1 MDIHTLIPRI
11 PRDRLRRGTLLSK
24 KTSSQRRK
32 GLGAGFTLG
41 AIKEHPGVKS
51 IDFVE
56 IDPLV
61 VEAVDKH
68 FSAYNY
74 DAIHDPKVTAHIDDG
89 RHFLATTKKKYDV
102 IISEPPNVWV
112 SGVSQLFTKE
122 FYDIA
127 YDHLEGN
134 GIFLQWLPFY
144 EMGNSERQ
152 LIIDT
157 LRSRFRWL
165 HLWVNRGDII
175 LVATNSPLRTDPPY
189 IRRLLGTKGI
199 ARDFKKIM
207 PGSSSDEII
216 DYFTKPK
223 WSFNPLSD
231 SVKSRLLTNTD
242 DLPLLEFRT
251 IKYSLGFEKSPPFAY
266 IAPK

>member
-41 AIKEHPGVKS
+41 AIKEHPGVES
-51 IDFVE
+51 VDFVE

-68 FSAYNY
+68 FSAYHH
-74 DAIHDPKVTAHIDDG
+74 DAIHNPKVTAHIDDG

-112 SGVSQLFTKE
+112 SDVSQLFTRE
-122 FYDIA
+122 FYDIVYA
-127 YDHLEGN
+127 HLN
-134 GIFLQWLPFY
+134 RDGIFVQWLPFY
-144 EMGNSERQ
+144 EMGISEQQ
-152 LIIDT
+152 LIVDT

-165 HLWVNRGDII
+165 HLWRHKADVIAI
-175 LVATNSPLRTDPPY
+175 ATNNPLRTDPSY

-207 PGSSSDEII
+207 PGSSPDKII
-216 DYFTKPK
+216 DYLGKPALTLP
-223 WSFNPLSD
+223 PLND
-231 SVKSRLLTNTD
+231 NAKSGLVLNTD

-251 IKYSLGFEKSPPFAY
+251 IKYSSGFDKDSTLNY
-266 IAPK
+266 GD